1 MLSRCSQDVVKM
13 SCQKPKYYLK
23 FVPMK
28 IGHKIKELRLKGGY
42 SQKDLSIKSGLSERT
57 IQRIEKNEVTPT
69 QHTLKVLGKIFEE
82 NFHQFENKNY
92 SVNNKKK
99 MNKIYVLWNSVINFK
114 INILKF
120 FLKK

>member
-1 MLSRCSQDVVKM
+1 ME
-13 SCQKPKYYLK
+13 
-23 FVPMK
+23 
-28 IGHKIKELRLKGGY
+28 IGHRVKELRLKEGY
-42 SQKDLSIKSGLSERT
+42 SQKDLSVKSGLSERT

-69 QHTLKVLGKIFEE
+69 QHTLKVLGGIFEE

-92 SVNNKKK
+92 SVDNKKK